1 MAAEGRGRVKKY
13 IYPALIGILTAG
25 SAFVLYDMQV
35 AEGMGLY
42 FAMQAG
48 TGNRVIF
55 DIIVEIVGMAAL
67 LAVTSLPFLLY
78 SGKNQTLKKPEHFFR
93 ILVSY
98 LAFMPGISMSYL
110 LHLFVTPKQNAEIS
124 AEVIFGN
131 VESVFFNIKT
141 LILFVILAGGVYCV
155 MEQQK
160 LAGVHYIILTGS
172 VVCMVLAIVLSNY
185 TQLFG
190 YLAAYAL
197 IILLIAF
204 WNRINLV
211 NWPIYGLLFIQSI
224 YNMYCV
230 LAKYHL

>member
-1 MAAEGRGRVKKY
+1 MKKY
-13 IYPALIGILTAG
+13 IYPALIGILFAG

-42 FAMQAG
+42 FAMQVG
-48 TGNRVIF
+48 TDNRMIF
-55 DIIVEIVGMAAL
+55 DILVEAVGMAAL
-67 LAVTSLPFLLY
+67 LAVTGLVFVLLAR
-78 SGKNQTLKKPEHFFR
+78 KNPAFKTPEHFFK

-98 LAFMPGISMSYL
+98 LAFMPSISMSYL
-110 LHLFVTPKQNAEIS
+110 LHLFVTPKLNAEFD

-131 VESVFFNIKT
+131 VESVFSNMKS
-141 LILFVILAGGVYCV
+141 LMLVAILSGGVYCV

-160 LAGVHYIILTGS
+160 LARAHYIILVCS
-172 VVCMVLAIVLSNY
+172 VACMMLAIVLGNY

-197 IILLIAF
+197 VILLIDF